1 MAPVPLYDKHLG
13 LGGVVA
19 AVLRW
24 THKRVAG
31 MGRVASLLL
40 RHLYL
45 RPPRLL
51 QNRPLLLGD
60 YFSPTVLVTTDFDQ
74 LFDVIDGAG
83 TRRYY
88 PRLLFI
94 SHQRRVTLKF
104 DMTLPAILFV
114 AF

>member
-24 THKRVAG
+24 THERVAG

-51 QNRPLLLGD
+51 QNRPLIRGD
-60 YFSPTVLVTTDFDQ
+60 YAVLVTTDFDQ

-94 SHQRRVTLKF
+94 SHQSRVTLKF
-104 DMTLPAILFV
+104 DVTLPTILFV